1 MARPASINKP
11 IEKKLSLDAELVA
24 KVELALFSDL
34 EGRVP
39 YGAWS
44 GLIEQLLREYF
55 SRAERQRALA
65 EELEKTLEVLA
76 IGGDTEAA
84 HGTAD
89 ALLTGEL
96 EALGYDLS
104 AFKAMPKW
112 YA

>member
-55 SRAERQRALA
+55 SRAERQHALA
-65 EELEKTLEVLA
+65 EALQIATTRGEFEVDHMA
-76 IGGDTEAA
+76 
-84 HGTAD
+84 AD
-89 ALLTGEL
+89 ALLAREL

-104 AFKAMPKW
+104 AFHALPKW

>member
-24 KVELALFSDL
+24 RVELALFSDL

-44 GLIEQLLREYF
+44 GLIEQLLREHF
-55 SRAERQRALA
+55 NRAERQRALVEA
-65 EELEKTLEVLA
+65 LERTLEVVA

-84 HGTAD
+84 HSDAD
-89 ALLTGEL
+89 AILTSEL
-96 EALGYDLS
+96 ETLGYDLS
-104 AFKAMPKW
+104 AFKAMTKW

>member
-24 KVELALFSDL
+24 RVELALFSDL

-44 GLIEQLLREYF
+44 GLIEQLLREHF
-55 SRAERQRALA
+55 NRAERQRALSEA
-65 EELEKTLEVLA
+65 LQVA
-76 IGGDTEAA
+76 SISGDTEAA
-84 HGTAD
+84 HGAAD
-89 ALLTGEL
+89 DLLVSEL
-96 EALGYDLS
+96 ETLGYDLS
-104 AFKAMPKW
+104 AFKAMTKW